1 MIIDARINVMY
12 RKWGP
17 PSPKAAVLC
26 VHGLGGHSG
35 RWGFLAEAL
44 ARKNIASYAVELKGF
59 GEAEGLKG
67 HVDSLRIYFDDIRA
81 LRAIIKND
89 HPRAKIFFA
98 GESFGGLITFL
109 LAASDPGVCDGLICL
124 SPAFKSRLRFPAWIY
139 ASIILSCLFHPRKQF
154 TVPFSAQMC
163 TRDTDYQKV
172 MEGDQREHRFA
183 TARFLANGLAAQIR
197 SQFLKGRLSLPTLF
211 LIAGRDVMVDE
222 RASLGIYKS
231 LKVKDKKFVCY
242 PEMAHALSIDLG
254 REKVFEDIAA
264 WLEERA
270 V

>member
-1 MIIDARINVMY
+1 RTNVMY

-17 PSPKAAVLC
+17 PSPKVAVLC

-35 RWGFLAEAL
+35 RWGFLGEAL
-44 ARKNIASYAVELKGF
+44 AQKNMACYAVELKGF

-67 HVDSLRIYFDDIRA
+67 HVDSFQIYFDDIRA

-89 HPRAKIFFA
+89 HPRGKVFLA
-98 GESFGGLITFL
+98 GESFGGLLAFL
-109 LAASDPGVCDGLICL
+109 LAVSDPGVCDGLICL
-124 SPAFKSRLRFPAWIY
+124 SPAFKSRLKFPARVY
-139 ASIILSCLFHPRKQF
+139 ASMIFCCLFHPRKQF
-154 TVPFSAQMC
+154 TVPFCAPMC

-172 MEGDQREHRFA
+172 MDGDQREHRFA
-183 TARFLANGLAAQIR
+183 TARFLANSLAAQIR

-211 LIAGRDVMVDE
+211 LLAGRDVMVDPG
-222 RASLGIYKS
+222 ASLGIYKS
-231 LKVKDKKFVCY
+231 LNVKDKTIVRY
-242 PEMAHALSIDLG
+242 PEMAHALSIDRG